1 MFEAAIFDWDG
12 TLADTRK
19 AIVVSFQKALKEINL
34 EVPTEYIERR
44 IGIGASDT
52 FREILQAANRR
63 VDEKIV
69 KQLVERKS
77 KVQIELAS
85 ETSLFEGS
93 RELLEALRG
102 KVKVGL
108 ASMNNR
114 SVIMHLLQI
123 NGIAN
128 CFDTI
133 LTVEAVSRS
142 KPDPEIFSKTASA
155 LKSNPEK
162 CVVLEDSIFGVKAA
176 KSADMGCVAVT
187 TGVYS
192 RQELATEKPDL
203 IVGTLKD
210 PKITQV
216 YLAVILPCGSALAT
230 T

>member
-1 MFEAAIFDWDG
+1 M
-12 TLADTRK
+12 
-19 AIVVSFQKALKEINL
+19 
-34 EVPTEYIERR
+34 
-44 IGIGASDT
+44 
-52 FREILQAANRR
+52 
-63 VDEKIV
+63 
-69 KQLVERKS
+69 
-77 KVQIELAS
+77 
-85 ETSLFEGS
+85 FEGS

-123 NGIAN
+123 NGIAD

-142 KPDPEIFSKTASA
+142 KPDPEIFLKTASA

-210 PKITQV
+210 PKI
-216 YLAVILPCGSALAT
+216 LKFILQ
-230 T
+230 